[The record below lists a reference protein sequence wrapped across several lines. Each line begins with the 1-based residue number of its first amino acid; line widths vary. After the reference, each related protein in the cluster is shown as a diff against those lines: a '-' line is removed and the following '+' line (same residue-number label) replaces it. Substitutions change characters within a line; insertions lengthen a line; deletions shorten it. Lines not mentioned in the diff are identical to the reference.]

1 MTPESETWGQVLQ
14 FSLPERAEAASTSD
28 GDEPRRAG
36 RRYLLEADVE
46 AQVTTDNADE
56 PAGSVEA
63 RAQASGDGAGRRL
76 LDRQMQAALGRQ
88 LRAMYDDIASE
99 PVPARF
105 LELLDALESKEKD
118 R

>member
-1 MTPESETWGQVLQ
+1 MTPEYETWGQVLQ
-14 FSLPERAEAASTSD
+14 FSLPDRAEAASTS
-28 GDEPRRAG
+28 GDVSPRRAEY
-36 RRYLLEADVE
+36 RRLPEADVE

-56 PAGSVEA
+56 PA
-63 RAQASGDGAGRRL
+63 ASAEERPDTSGEGAGRRL

-99 PVPARF
+99 PVPTRF